1 MKRKCFLFPV
11 LLAFSGLISLIESFI
26 NESIVVN
33 YVVERGSYDSDLFFV
48 NTKKGTDCTNGGQ
61 LYKWCPTL
69 GAHSDGDPC
78 SCRCQASPRS
88 FVPSLRKCVK
98 GGQLPTNFGGCPNH
112 TYLNLVGGNNN
123 PVLYFAVDLQV
134 KKEKETS
141 VSSKQ
146 YKCCLSG
153 YYFDYSGFQARWESV
168 TDGIFNLTIRK
179 QKFFIQWEDKHKN
192 LSGRIIK
199 LNLTCI
205 SMTKQKEPRK
215 EFCYLFKV
223 VGTVTYYAPNSTS
236 LVSVFPTTV
245 IRSSPTP
252 ICSFSLLSQSSQT
265 SPLSPIPRPTASPS
279 PSHSLGATTRS
290 PITETDKFSAFV
302 STHMETRS
310 LQTRPALRSSGPILP
325 STSKAELESFSPVNS
340 EETYYQVTNTGI
352 PTLSSSSS
360 SSSLS
365 SSLSLSS
372 SSLSS
377 SSSVSTGEPNYSEPS
392 ELPTTELSLPTRDGP
407 GDKEARASG
416 KDKGVAVGAGVGG
429 AVAFG
434 IIVVGVIIILCR
446 RKKSRENTETKAK
459 LDLGV
464 KNPVYGKPQDDIEIE
479 RPKEKAKTLS
489 EQESQPT
496 YMELVDKKGHEN
508 CGAVYSSL
516 EENYDNSSV
525 YQTLNKKTP
534 TAPPV
539 YQSLQNNQPST
550 KEPIPKQKLSNVK
563 KPEKPSVQPDPVY
576 SVLEES
582 DTKQE
587 DLSEA
592 LYNVLEGPD
601 PGHDTLGYIQDPV
614 YNVLDGPD
622 AGQTY
627 EAPDV
632 GVHQD
637 PLYNV
642 LEVPESK
649 QEHQEPLY
657 NVLESADTEIA
668 HSRQEAPHDGAVS
681 EPLYNVL
688 DGADSGGANV
698 SGAEYASP
706 NRPLSRRD
714 NPDYEQTLEFGVP
727 NAVVHS
733 PGSQRESFYEP
744 LEGSDRQDVYE
755 PLQKRGNN
763 CT

>member
-1 MKRKCFLFPV
+1 MQHSLMKPKCFHFLI
-11 LLAFSGLISLIESFI
+11 LLGFSRLCLTDSSIDES
-26 NESIVVN
+26 NARS
-33 YVVERGSYDSDLFFV
+33 YVVERRSSASDLFV
-48 NTKKGTDCTNGGQ
+48 VSMKNGNQ
-61 LYKWCPTL
+61 CRSCDTL
-69 GAHSDGDPC
+69 GASFHQPLPGDSS
-78 SCRCQASPRS
+78 SCGCTCLFDNST
-88 FVPSLRKCVK
+88 FLPSLGICPSSKK
-98 GGQLPTNFGGCPNH
+98 LHAKLTGNLCPNG
-112 TYLNLVGGNNN
+112 TYQNLFGADND
-123 PVLYFAVDLQV
+123 PVLKFPVNLTTEKTYQTLAHPDQQDCKLFGYF
-134 KKEKETS
+134 
-141 VSSKQ
+141 
-146 YKCCLSG
+146 
-153 YYFDYSGFQARWESV
+153 FDYSGFQVRWKRVSEN
-168 TDGIFNLTIRK
+168 GIFNLTKSGKYRIK
-179 QKFFIQWEDKHKN
+179 MKDKKN
-192 LSGRIIK
+192 KLSGRVIK
-199 LNLTCI
+199 LNLTC
-205 SMTKQKEPRK
+205 TNKTQEGHPTL
-215 EFCYLFKV
+215 EACYIFKAL
-223 VGTVTYYAPNSTS
+223 GRVTYSAPVMKSSVHTS
-236 LVSVFPTTV
+236 LYP
-245 IRSSPTP
+245 SSPSPQSTQP
-252 ICSFSLLSQSSQT
+252 FSMSLLSHLASLT
-265 SPLSPIPRPTASPS
+265 SPS
-279 PSHSLGATTRS
+279 PSFNTLTRS
-290 PITETDKFSAFV
+290 PT
-302 STHMETRS
+302 THTGKYSHTGTRS
-310 LQTRPALRSSGPILP
+310 LQTRPALQTSRSVLP
-325 STSKAELESFSPVNS
+325 SASKAELASLLPVDS
-340 EETYYQVTNTGI
+340 EEVTSQLLKTGM
-352 PTLSSSSS
+352 P
-360 SSSLS
+360 SSLF
-365 SSLSLSS
+365 
-372 SSLSS
+372 
-377 SSSVSTGEPNYSEPS
+377 STREANYSEPS